1 MGSFIEIP
9 HEEDIKQMIKAR
21 FDVDIDVDGSWGYTQ
36 DKATVIKTKQP
47 PLKQL
52 EHNLA
57 MMRAYIEMNM
67 TLTSKKRYG
76 GINVSQTDSETIEE
90 DGFVFHKVTNTITAI
105 KEEKYNAFIKE
116 YKENYEKDSFDLAE
130 HFERR
135 KKETLTRV
143 VEHWFEVSQVL

>member
-1 MGSFIEIP
+1 
-9 HEEDIKQMIKAR
+9 
-21 FDVDIDVDGSWGYTQ
+21 
-36 DKATVIKTKQP
+36 
-47 PLKQL
+47 
-52 EHNLA
+52 
-57 MMRAYIEMNM
+57 M

-116 YKENYEKDSFDLAE
+116 YKENYEKDGFDLAE

-135 KKETLTRV
+135 KKDTLTRV
-143 VEHWFEVSQVL
+143 VEYWFEVSQAL